1 MQRVSLLIPA
11 YNEEATIEKVIQEH
25 LDILLKLES
34 LKYIQDFEI
43 VILNDG
49 SQDSTHSRAL
59 DLAKNS
65 KKIRLLNNKVPS
77 GLQKAF
83 SQLYKEAQFEWTILT
98 PGDGQW
104 PAEGVSLMIKAA
116 SKENWERGVIGVRN
130 NKRSIYTKYRQV
142 ISLLFRIFSFVI
154 LKEDLIDL
162 GSIKLL
168 PTKSN
173 SYTYLTSGPLQE
185 IERIKFFR
193 LINSK
198 PLLIVNVPWLNRE
211 NGKATGASFK
221 TLLTVLKDFLPLLKK
236 SVF

>member
-1 MQRVSLLIPA
+1 
-11 YNEEATIEKVIQEH
+11 
-25 LDILLKLES
+25 
-34 LKYIQDFEI
+34 
-43 VILNDG
+43 
-49 SQDSTHSRAL
+49 
-59 DLAKNS
+59 
-65 KKIRLLNNKVPS
+65 
-77 GLQKAF
+77 
-83 SQLYKEAQFEWTILT
+83 
-98 PGDGQW
+98 
-104 PAEGVSLMIKAA
+104 MIKAA

-168 PTKSN
+168 PTKLN